1 MKIFTFNE
9 KIMQKCVKY
18 VKYVL
23 TIDRE
28 VLKLYLSKKGDIFMT
43 LYMNDY
49 IDFIAERMAL
59 IIIDIILVLRGLILR

>member
-1 MKIFTFNE
+1 
-9 KIMQKCVKY
+9 MQKCVKY

>member
-1 MKIFTFNE
+1 
-9 KIMQKCVKY
+9 
-18 VKYVL
+18 
-23 TIDRE
+23 
-28 VLKLYLSKKGDIFMT
+28 MT